1 MLVYRTQRQNAPT
14 APLLARLR
22 RELARAER
30 GGAASHGQ
38 ATEWL
43 IDFGEFEAGVMDAL
57 CPEIDVDSRTAR
69 TLRRAAL
76 LFGHIFAGSWEKK
89 SVEVVRRLSDIN
101 HFLDELAEE
110 KLPVSAQLS
119 APEGYA
125 YYGLFPET
133 YLESANAFF
142 HEARPRRA
150 VCIGIRGIG
159 ASLSAVVGA
168 ALERRGVTVKPYTV
182 RPRGHPFDRRLGL
195 DRRLAE
201 EWRSLAGS
209 HFLIVDEGP
218 GLSGSSI
225 CCVAQKLAELGVA
238 DERIVFFPSWLPD
251 GSQFVN
257 QKSRDLWSRH
267 RKYTTNFEQVW
278 IESGKLARDLP
289 RGELLDI
296 SGGKWR
302 SLFYKNEDARPA
314 AHPQHERRKYILR
327 GGGGES
333 REILLKFAGLGR
345 YGKAKL
351 PRAESLAAAGFAPRP
366 LGMRDG
372 FMFLDFVS
380 GRPLTREDVNSAL
393 LTKIARYLAFLK
405 SDFQVDKD
413 APGEEVTEMARV
425 NVAEGLGG
433 RWAERLVR
441 SGIFARARH
450 AAPVCAIDGRMLPH
464 EWLRV
469 GDNYL
474 KTDCLD
480 HYNDHFYPGCQD
492 IAWDVAG
499 CCVEFALDRR
509 RENYLIEQYR
519 MLANDPDIA
528 GRLPFYLIAYAAF
541 RLGYSTMAA
550 SALGASPDGAKFNAL
565 RDHYASM
572 LKRKISHG
580 LP

>member
-1 MLVYRTQRQNAPT
+1 MLVYRTQRQNALT

-22 RELARAER
+22 RELGRAER
-30 GGAASHGQ
+30 GGTASHNQ

-57 CPEIDVDSRTAR
+57 CPEVDADGRTAR
-69 TLRRAAL
+69 TLRRTAM
-76 LFGHIFAGSWEKK
+76 LFGHVFASSWEKK
-89 SVEVVRRLSDIN
+89 SKEVMRHLSDIN
-101 HFLDELAEE
+101 HLLDELADA
-110 KLPVSAQLS
+110 KLPVSAQMS

-150 VCIGIRGIG
+150 VCIGVRGIG

-168 ALERRGVTVKPYTV
+168 ALERRGVAVKPYTV
-182 RPRGHPFDRRLGL
+182 RPRGHPFDRHLRL
-195 DRRLAE
+195 DQRLAE

-225 CCVAQKLAELGVA
+225 CCVAQKLAELGAA
-238 DERIVFFPSWLPD
+238 DERIVLFPSWLPD

-257 QKSRDLWSRH
+257 QKSRDLWGRH
-267 RKYTTNFEQVW
+267 RKYSADFESVW
-278 IESGKLARDLP
+278 IESGRLARDLP
-289 RGELLDI
+289 RGELVDI

-302 SLFYKNEDARPA
+302 SFFYNNEDARPA
-314 AHPQHERRKYILR
+314 AHPQHERRKYILC
-327 GGGGES
+327 GAGETAKF
-333 REILLKFAGLGR
+333 LLKFAGLAR

-351 PRAESLAAAGFAPRP
+351 PRAESLAAAGFAPRAF
-366 LGMRDG
+366 GMKDG
-372 FMFLDFVS
+372 FIILDFVS

-393 LTKIARYLAFLK
+393 LMKIARYLAFLK

-413 APGEEVTEMARV
+413 APGEDVTEMARV

-433 RWAERLVR
+433 RWAERIVR
-441 SGIFARARH
+441 SGIFERARE

-480 HYNDHFYPGCQD
+480 HHDDHFYPGCQD

-499 CCVEFALDRR
+499 CCVEFALDRQR
-509 RENYLIEQYR
+509 ANYLIEQYR
-519 MLANDPDIA
+519 TLANDPGIA
-528 GRLPFYLIAYAAF
+528 ERLPFYLVAYAAF

-550 SALGASPDGAKFNAL
+550 KALGASSDEVKFNAL
-565 RDHYASM
+565 REYYAST
-572 LKRKISHG
+572 LKLKISRD